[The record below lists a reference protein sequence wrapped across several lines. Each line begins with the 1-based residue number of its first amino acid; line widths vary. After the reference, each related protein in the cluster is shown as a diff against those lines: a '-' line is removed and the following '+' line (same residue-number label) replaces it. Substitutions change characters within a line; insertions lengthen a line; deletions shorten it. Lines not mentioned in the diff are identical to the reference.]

1 MRKVN
6 NIQQLPLEEQESDID
21 SKSCQWLFTRTP
33 PRRLVLILII
43 ILFIL
48 ISCGMITF
56 IMNNRNKESE
66 RLYNE
71 LQEEKRL
78 KKERVTKDFTAA
90 AAKNYSSTSIN
101 EDLVIYAY
109 YETSSSRL
117 NIVHFIR
124 HGLHAYVDFLFIIN
138 GDSNV
143 DELLPQNISNIRVVR
158 HNNYC
163 YDLGTVGE
171 VLRADDHKLVKT
183 YKRFIF
189 MNGSVRGP
197 YLPTYVDGC
206 WSDMFFKKIS
216 DEVKLVGT
224 TFNFWAGH
232 IQSMVLATDT
242 IGIKILL
249 AGNGTTDS
257 TIETDKKYINKD
269 HGNPESLI
277 GLNGCP
283 DSKFRAVST
292 EISLTHLI
300 RRAGYQIA
308 VQMTSATAIQTKEH
322 NASYYAPYNDYNLA
336 SVHPYEIIFIKAR
349 EGWGGSIDTEY
360 LNRLSE
366 WHDDLDTSSWQTCK
380 PVKT

>member
-1 MRKVN
+1 MRRKIN
-6 NIQQLPLEEQESDID
+6 DNQQLPVGEQELDI
-21 SKSCQWLFTRTP
+21 KLKTYFFATTKAP
-33 PRRLVLILII
+33 LRRLVLILII
-43 ILFIL
+43 ILVIL
-48 ISCGMITF
+48 ITYGVISFTMK
-56 IMNNRNKESE
+56 NRWDKESA
-66 RLYNE
+66 RLWIE

-78 KKERVTKDFTAA
+78 KKENMTKDFTAA
-90 AAKNYSSTSIN
+90 AAKNYSSPSKN

-117 NIVHFIR
+117 NIVHFFR
-124 HGLHAYVDFLFIIN
+124 HGLHASVDFLFIIN
-138 GDSNV
+138 GESNI
-143 DELLPQNISNIRVVR
+143 DNLLPQNVSNIRVLR
-158 HNNYC
+158 RNNSC

-171 VLRADDHKLVKT
+171 VLRADDHKLVKK
-183 YKRFIF
+183 YKRFIL

-206 WSDMFFKKIS
+206 WSDMFFKKLS

-224 TFNFWAGH
+224 TFNFWSPH

-257 TIETDKKYINKD
+257 TIETDEKYITKYF
-269 HGNPESLI
+269 GNPESLI

-300 RRAGYQIA
+300 RRAGYKIA
-308 VQMTSATAIQTKEH
+308 VQMTSATALQREESDEELIL
-322 NASYYAPYNDYNLA
+322 PFNDYNLA

-349 EGWGGSIDTEY
+349 EGWGGSIDAEY
-360 LNRLSE
+360 LSKLTE
-366 WHDDLDTSSWQTCK
+366 WHDNLNTSSWQTCR
-380 PVKT
+380 